1 MRTFPYQRLAAWLLL
16 ALMVPAAYAQLIEDR
31 TKLAQ
36 TGMQFLTVPLHARA
50 AAMGDAMT
58 AQGGTSASLFYNPAG
73 MALMTE
79 RAEFALGQT
88 QWIGDIDYS
97 FGSAAFR
104 PAGGRFG
111 TIGVSVVAIRYG
123 ELFETIRADNTQGFE
138 DLGTFSPSAFA
149 AGLGY
154 ARSLTDRFSVG
165 GQIKY
170 VRQSLGASTMSAEG
184 GDLVMQDNNVGTL
197 AVDFGVLFQTG
208 FRSLNFAVSARNF
221 SQELAYEEENF
232 ELPLS
237 FRIGVSANVM
247 DLAGWEATTHS
258 VLLTVDAEHPRDY
271 VEQVRAGAEYQFMN
285 TLALRVGYVTPT
297 DEEGVSLGAGI
308 QQALSGIGFG
318 FDYAYTRFGAFG
330 NVHRL
335 ALEIGLQ

>member
-1 MRTFPYQRLAAWLLL
+1 MKMSSYKGLLAYLLL
-16 ALMVPAAYAQLIEDR
+16 ALMAPAAYAQLIDDR

-73 MALMTE
+73 MALVTD
-79 RAEFALGQT
+79 RAQFALGRN

-97 FGSAAFR
+97 FGSVAFR
-104 PAGGRFG
+104 PADGRFG
-111 TIGVSVVAIRYG
+111 TVGLSVMAVRYG
-123 ELFETIRADNTQGFE
+123 ELYETIRADNAQGFE
-138 DLGTFSPSAFA
+138 DLGTFSPSALA

-154 ARSLTDRFSVG
+154 ARALTDRFSVG
-165 GQIKY
+165 GQVKY
-170 VRQSLGASTMSAEG
+170 VRQSLGASTMSIEDG
-184 GDLVMQDNNVGTL
+184 NMVRQDNDLGTL

-237 FRIGVSANVM
+237 FRIGMSVNMM
-247 DLAGWEATTHS
+247 DLVGQEAGTHA
-258 VLLTVDAEHPRDY
+258 VLLSVDAEHPRDY
-271 VEQVRAGAEYQFMN
+271 VEQVRAGAEYQFLN

-297 DEEGVSLGAGI
+297 DEEGISFGAGI
-308 QQALSGIGFG
+308 QQSLSGIGFG

-335 ALEIGLQ
+335 ALEIGME